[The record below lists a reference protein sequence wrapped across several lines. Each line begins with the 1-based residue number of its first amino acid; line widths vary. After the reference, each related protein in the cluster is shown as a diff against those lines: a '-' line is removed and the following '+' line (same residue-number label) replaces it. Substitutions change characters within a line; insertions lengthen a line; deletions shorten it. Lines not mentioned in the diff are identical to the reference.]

1 MIEINV
7 LSWYTEVIST
17 EKTGNRHVSRRK
29 VVQMTEHNATSL
41 SASLVNRKVYT
52 VCYTGLDTLSS
63 FHDALYEARRSY
75 FGSGKTVHI
84 RARGIFDGLSG
95 EVHGKLS
102 RRTIKWKKRAGKN
115 TLEAAFTNGGQR
127 GIAFYNAYGAL
138 RARVYYDG
146 EMQWMRTEY
155 FSPDDDRRA
164 RITFKPD
171 DHRDAVIRFD
181 YNDSTGKT
189 KETVLFPVP
198 YAFQTAEQSLQNAQF
213 GDRLLLVADERGE
226 YAYCPREEQ
235 QHRIKFLKQNK
246 NASVMLSMGWEVK
259 DGDVPETTE
268 PESELPVFGN
278 LTEPAL
284 VDFLSDPAEK
294 AAEPTEENPVLE
306 EAAPEEPASEEAA
319 SEAPEAE
326 PQPETEP
333 EPKEVEES
341 PIEDTP
347 AEEPEEVPEEPAPVE
362 TPKTD
367 SAPDITPEELRQAR
381 ALLDKLLPAKEAE
394 KEDDPKAGIM
404 LIRGGAPLRY
414 TGDLSEDGKREG
426 FGRTVNNNGITL
438 YEGEYKN
445 DLREGFGVHHYR
457 SGAVSYIGDFKDDQ
471 REGFGVSFR
480 ESDHA
485 LHISHWQNGKPQG
498 MATIFNKN
506 GDLIYNGQIIDGQK
520 QGAGVSV
527 DPETHCVFVEKY
539 ENNEKAGQ
547 ATLFDADGNLIYSG
561 GWQNGK
567 RQGHGTA
574 FDKNGNV
581 VYTGE
586 WKDDRYENG
595 ILYRHVQ
602 NEDKA

>member
-1 MIEINV
+1 
-7 LSWYTEVIST
+7 
-17 EKTGNRHVSRRK
+17 
-29 VVQMTEHNATSL
+29 MTEHNATSL

-115 TLEAAFTNGGQR
+115 TLEAAFANGGQR

-138 RARVYYDG
+138 RARVYYDA

-235 QHRIKFLKQNK
+235 QRRIKFLKQNK

-259 DGDVPETTE
+259 DGDVPETTDPE
-268 PESELPVFGN
+268 PELPVFGN

-294 AAEPTEENPVLE
+294 AAEPTEEEPVLE
-306 EAAPEEPASEEAA
+306 EATPEEPASEEAA

-333 EPKEVEES
+333 EE
-341 PIEDTP
+341 
-347 AEEPEEVPEEPAPVE
+347 APEEPAPVE

-367 SAPDITPEELRQAR
+367 PAPGITPEELRQAR

-394 KEDDPKAGIM
+394 KEDDPENGIT

-438 YEGEYKN
+438 YEGGYKN
-445 DLREGFGVHHYR
+445 DLREGFGVHRYR
-457 SGAVSYIGDFKDDQ
+457 SGAVSYIGDFKEDK

>member
-7 LSWYTEVIST
+7 LSWYTETIST

-75 FGSGKTVHI
+75 FGSGKAVHI

-102 RRTIKWKKRAGKN
+102 RRTIKWKKRAGKT

-235 QHRIKFLKQNK
+235 QRRIKFLKQNK

-284 VDFLSDPAEK
+284 VDFLSDPAKK
-294 AAEPTEENPVLE
+294 AAEPTEE
-306 EAAPEEPASEEAA
+306 EPA

-333 EPKEVEES
+333 ETKEVEES
-341 PIEDTP
+341 PEK
-347 AEEPEEVPEEPAPVE
+347 PAPAE

-381 ALLDKLLPAKEAE
+381 ALLDKLLPAKETE
-394 KEDDPKAGIM
+394 KEDDPENGIT
-404 LIRGGAPLRY
+404 LIRGGASLRY

-457 SGAVSYIGDFKDDQ
+457 SGAVSYIGDFKGDQ

-498 MATIFNKN
+498 IATIFNKN

>member
-1 MIEINV
+1 MLLTAKYVIPITSPYIEDGAV
-7 LSWYTEVIST
+7 LVRDDKILDLGPASQLKDKYPMEEVRDFGLSALMPGFVDLHTHLGYTALRGMFGDLPYADW
-17 EKTGNRHVSRRK
+17 KRHVLH
-29 VVQMTEHNATSL
+29 TEPFFTEEDWIDSARVGALEAVASGITTIADI
-41 SASLVNRKVYT
+41 SASGVTRIPAQEM
-52 VCYTGLDTLSS
+52 G
-63 FHDALYEARRSY
+63 
-75 FGSGKTVHI
+75 
-84 RARGIFDGLSG
+84 
-95 EVHGKLS
+95 
-102 RRTIKWKKRAGKN
+102 
-115 TLEAAFTNGGQR
+115 
-127 GIAFYNAYGAL
+127 L

-235 QHRIKFLKQNK
+235 QRRIKFLKQNK

-306 EAAPEEPASEEAA
+306 EAAPEEPASE
-319 SEAPEAE
+319 APEAE

-333 EPKEVEES
+333 ETKEVEES
-341 PIEDTP
+341 LIEDTP
-347 AEEPEEVPEEPAPVE
+347 AEGPEEAPEEPAPVE

-367 SAPDITPEELRQAR
+367 PAPDITPEELRQAR

-394 KEDDPKAGIM
+394 KEDDPKAGIT
-404 LIRGGAPLRY
+404 LIRGGAPFRY

>member
-7 LSWYTEVIST
+7 LSWYTETIST

-95 EVHGKLS
+95 EVHGRLS

-235 QHRIKFLKQNK
+235 QRRIKFLKQNK

-268 PESELPVFGN
+268 PEPELPVFEN

-294 AAEPTEENPVLE
+294 AAESTEEEPVLE
-306 EAAPEEPASEEAA
+306 
-319 SEAPEAE
+319 
-326 PQPETEP
+326 
-333 EPKEVEES
+333 
-341 PIEDTP
+341 
-347 AEEPEEVPEEPAPVE
+347 
-362 TPKTD
+362 
-367 SAPDITPEELRQAR
+367 
-381 ALLDKLLPAKEAE
+381 
-394 KEDDPKAGIM
+394 
-404 LIRGGAPLRY
+404 
-414 TGDLSEDGKREG
+414 
-426 FGRTVNNNGITL
+426 
-438 YEGEYKN
+438 
-445 DLREGFGVHHYR
+445 
-457 SGAVSYIGDFKDDQ
+457 
-471 REGFGVSFR
+471 
-480 ESDHA
+480 
-485 LHISHWQNGKPQG
+485 
-498 MATIFNKN
+498 
-506 GDLIYNGQIIDGQK
+506 
-520 QGAGVSV
+520 
-527 DPETHCVFVEKY
+527 
-539 ENNEKAGQ
+539 
-547 ATLFDADGNLIYSG
+547 
-561 GWQNGK
+561 
-567 RQGHGTA
+567 
-574 FDKNGNV
+574 
-581 VYTGE
+581 
-586 WKDDRYENG
+586 
-595 ILYRHVQ
+595 
-602 NEDKA
+602 

>member
-7 LSWYTEVIST
+7 LSWYTETIST

-41 SASLVNRKVYT
+41 SASLVNRKVYI

-235 QHRIKFLKQNK
+235 QRRIKFLKQNK

-259 DGDVPETTE
+259 DGDVPEATE
-268 PESELPVFGN
+268 PEPELPVFGN

-294 AAEPTEENPVLE
+294 AAEPTEEEPVLE
-306 EAAPEEPASEEAA
+306 EATPEEPASEE
-319 SEAPEAE
+319 
-326 PQPETEP
+326 
-333 EPKEVEES
+333 
-341 PIEDTP
+341 
-347 AEEPEEVPEEPAPVE
+347 

-367 SAPDITPEELRQAR
+367 PAPDITPEELRQAR

-394 KEDDPKAGIM
+394 KEDDPKAGIT

>member
-7 LSWYTEVIST
+7 LSWYTETIST

-102 RRTIKWKKRAGKN
+102 RRTIKWKKRAGKT

-138 RARVYYDG
+138 RVRVYYDG

-235 QHRIKFLKQNK
+235 QRRIKFLKQNK

-294 AAEPTEENPVLE
+294 AAEPTEEEPVLE
-306 EAAPEEPASEEAA
+306 
-319 SEAPEAE
+319 
-326 PQPETEP
+326 
-333 EPKEVEES
+333 
-341 PIEDTP
+341 
-347 AEEPEEVPEEPAPVE
+347 E

-381 ALLDKLLPAKEAE
+381 ALLDKLLPAKESE
-394 KEDDPKAGIM
+394 KEDDPENGIT
-404 LIRGGAPLRY
+404 LIRGGTPLRY

>member
-1 MIEINV
+1 MGLVDGFLIFVIAIGNFDQVELAVSIALHDFFLSFDPGILVGSGGRCGQDGPVAFALGQIENGIRQS
-7 LSWYTEVIST
+7 L
-17 EKTGNRHVSRRK
+17 GNLLH
-29 VVQMTEHNATSL
+29 
-41 SASLVNRKVYT
+41 
-52 VCYTGLDTLSS
+52 TGLVDVGE
-63 FHDALYEARRSY
+63 AARRIH
-75 FGSGKTVHI
+75 GGVKRNNLDARVH
-84 RARGIFDGLSG
+84 RGLGFR
-95 EVHGKLS
+95 V
-102 RRTIKWKKRAGKN
+102 
-115 TLEAAFTNGGQR
+115 GGR
-127 GIAFYNAYGAL
+127 CLAL
-138 RARVYYDG
+138 RCD
-146 EMQWMRTEY
+146 
-155 FSPDDDRRA
+155 
-164 RITFKPD
+164 
-171 DHRDAVIRFD
+171 
-181 YNDSTGKT
+181 
-189 KETVLFPVP
+189 VL
-198 YAFQTAEQSLQNAQF
+198 

-235 QHRIKFLKQNK
+235 QRRIKFLKQNK

-294 AAEPTEENPVLE
+294 AAEPTEE
-306 EAAPEEPASEEAA
+306 EPASEEAA

-333 EPKEVEES
+333 ETKEVEEALM
-341 PIEDTP
+341 EDTP

-367 SAPDITPEELRQAR
+367 SVPDITPEELRQAR
-381 ALLDKLLPAKEAE
+381 ALLDRLLPAKETE
-394 KEDDPKAGIM
+394 KEDDPENGIT

-567 RQGHGTA
+567 RKGHGTA

>member
-1 MIEINV
+1 MIEISA
-7 LSWYTEVIST
+7 LSWYTEAIST

-102 RRTIKWKKRAGKN
+102 HRTIKWKKRAGKT

-146 EMQWMRTEY
+146 EMQWMRMEY

-235 QHRIKFLKQNK
+235 QRRIKFLKQNK

-259 DGDVPETTE
+259 DGDVPETTDPE
-268 PESELPVFGN
+268 PELPVFGN

-294 AAEPTEENPVLE
+294 AAEPTEEEPVLE
-306 EAAPEEPASEEAA
+306 EATPEEPASEEAA

-326 PQPETEP
+326 PQPE
-333 EPKEVEES
+333 KEVETS

-347 AEEPEEVPEEPAPVE
+347 AEEPEE

-367 SAPDITPEELRQAR
+367 PAPGITPEELRQAR

-394 KEDDPKAGIM
+394 KEDDPENGIT
-404 LIRGGAPLRY
+404 LIRGGTPLRY

-438 YEGEYKN
+438 YEGGYKN
-445 DLREGFGVHHYR
+445 DLREGFGVHRYR
-457 SGAVSYIGDFKDDQ
+457 SGAVSYIGDFKEDK

>member
-1 MIEINV
+1 
-7 LSWYTEVIST
+7 
-17 EKTGNRHVSRRK
+17 
-29 VVQMTEHNATSL
+29 MTEHNATSL

-235 QHRIKFLKQNK
+235 QRRIKFLKQNK

-268 PESELPVFGN
+268 PGPELPVFGN

-294 AAEPTEENPVLE
+294 AAEPTEEEPVLE
-306 EAAPEEPASEEAA
+306 EATPEEPASEEA
-319 SEAPEAE
+319 
-326 PQPETEP
+326 
-333 EPKEVEES
+333 
-341 PIEDTP
+341 EDTP
-347 AEEPEEVPEEPAPVE
+347 AEEPEETPEEPAPVE

-394 KEDDPKAGIM
+394 KEDDPKAGIT
-404 LIRGGAPLRY
+404 LIRGGASLHY

-457 SGAVSYIGDFKDDQ
+457 SGTVSYIGDFKDDQ

>member
-7 LSWYTEVIST
+7 LSWYTETIST
-17 EKTGNRHVSRRK
+17 EKTGNVPVSRRK

-102 RRTIKWKKRAGKN
+102 RRTIKWKKRAGKT
-115 TLEAAFTNGGQR
+115 TLEAAFANGGQR

-235 QHRIKFLKQNK
+235 QRRIKFLKQNK

-259 DGDVPETTE
+259 DGDVPETTDPE
-268 PESELPVFGN
+268 PELPVFGN

-294 AAEPTEENPVLE
+294 AAEPTEE
-306 EAAPEEPASEEAA
+306 EPASEEAA

-326 PQPETEP
+326 PQPE
-333 EPKEVEES
+333 KEVETS

-347 AEEPEEVPEEPAPVE
+347 AEEPEE

-367 SAPDITPEELRQAR
+367 PAPDITPEELRQAR

-394 KEDDPKAGIM
+394 KEDDPENGIT
-404 LIRGGAPLRY
+404 LIRGGTPLRY

-438 YEGEYKN
+438 YEGGYKN
-445 DLREGFGVHHYR
+445 DLREGFGVHRYR
-457 SGAVSYIGDFKDDQ
+457 SGAVSYIGDFKEDK

-520 QGAGVSV
+520 QGAGVSI

>member
-1 MIEINV
+1 
-7 LSWYTEVIST
+7 
-17 EKTGNRHVSRRK
+17 
-29 VVQMTEHNATSL
+29 MTEHNATSL

-102 RRTIKWKKRAGKN
+102 RRTIKWKKRAGKT

-138 RARVYYDG
+138 RACVYYDG

-235 QHRIKFLKQNK
+235 QRRIKFLKQNK

-294 AAEPTEENPVLE
+294 AAEPTEEEPVLE
-306 EAAPEEPASEEAA
+306 EATPEEPASEEAA

-333 EPKEVEES
+333 EE
-341 PIEDTP
+341 
-347 AEEPEEVPEEPAPVE
+347 APEEPAPVE

-367 SAPDITPEELRQAR
+367 PAPDITPEELRQAR
-381 ALLDKLLPAKEAE
+381 ALLDKLLPTKEAE
-394 KEDDPKAGIM
+394 KEDDPETGIT

-414 TGDLSEDGKREG
+414 TGDISEDGKREG

-438 YEGEYKN
+438 YEGGYKN

-457 SGAVSYIGDFKDDQ
+457 SGAVSYIGDFKEDK

>member
-7 LSWYTEVIST
+7 LSWYTETIST

-41 SASLVNRKVYT
+41 SASLVNRKVYI

-235 QHRIKFLKQNK
+235 QRRIKFLKQNK

-259 DGDVPETTE
+259 DGDVPEATE
-268 PESELPVFGN
+268 PEPELPVFGN

-294 AAEPTEENPVLE
+294 AAEPTEEEPVLE
-306 EAAPEEPASEEAA
+306 EATPEEPASEEA
-319 SEAPEAE
+319 
-326 PQPETEP
+326 T
-333 EPKEVEES
+333 
-341 PIEDTP
+341 
-347 AEEPEEVPEEPAPVE
+347 PEEPASEE

-367 SAPDITPEELRQAR
+367 PAPDITPEELRQAR

-394 KEDDPKAGIM
+394 KEDDPKAGIT

>member
-7 LSWYTEVIST
+7 LSWYTETIST

-115 TLEAAFTNGGQR
+115 TLEAAVTNGGQR

-235 QHRIKFLKQNK
+235 QRRIKFLKQNK

-268 PESELPVFGN
+268 PESELPVFEN

-306 EAAPEEPASEEAA
+306 EAA

-333 EPKEVEES
+333 KTKEVEES
-341 PIEDTP
+341 LIEDTP
-347 AEEPEEVPEEPAPVE
+347 AE

-394 KEDDPKAGIM
+394 KKDDPENGIT

>member
-1 MIEINV
+1 MIEINA
-7 LSWYTEVIST
+7 LSWYTETIST

-41 SASLVNRKVYT
+41 SASLVNRKIYI

-235 QHRIKFLKQNK
+235 QRRIKFLKQNK

-268 PESELPVFGN
+268 PESGLPVFGN

-294 AAEPTEENPVLE
+294 AAESTE
-306 EAAPEEPASEEAA
+306 EEPASEEAA

-333 EPKEVEES
+333 ETKEVEES
-341 PIEDTP
+341 LIEDTP
-347 AEEPEEVPEEPAPVE
+347 AEEPEEAPEEPAPKE

-394 KEDDPKAGIM
+394 KEDDPENGIT

-445 DLREGFGVHHYR
+445 DL
-457 SGAVSYIGDFKDDQ
+457 

-547 ATLFDADGNLIYSG
+547 ATLFDADGNLVYSG

>member
-7 LSWYTEVIST
+7 LSWYTETIST

-235 QHRIKFLKQNK
+235 QRRIKFLKQNK

-268 PESELPVFGN
+268 PESELPVFEN

-306 EAAPEEPASEEAA
+306 EAA

-333 EPKEVEES
+333 KTKEVEES
-341 PIEDTP
+341 LMEDTP
-347 AEEPEEVPEEPAPVE
+347 AE

-394 KEDDPKAGIM
+394 KKDDPENGIT

-426 FGRTVNNNGITL
+426 FGRTVNSNGITL

-457 SGAVSYIGDFKDDQ
+457 SGAVSYIGNFKDDQ

>member
-1 MIEINV
+1 
-7 LSWYTEVIST
+7 
-17 EKTGNRHVSRRK
+17 
-29 VVQMTEHNATSL
+29 MTEHNATSL

-75 FGSGKTVHI
+75 FGSGKAVHI

-102 RRTIKWKKRAGKN
+102 RRTIKWKKRAGKT

-146 EMQWMRTEY
+146 EMQWMRMEY

-235 QHRIKFLKQNK
+235 QRRIKFLKQNK

-306 EAAPEEPASEEAA
+306 EATPEEPASEEAA

-326 PQPETEP
+326 PQPE
-333 EPKEVEES
+333 KEVETS

-347 AEEPEEVPEEPAPVE
+347 AEEPEETPNTNPAPG
-362 TPKTD
+362 
-367 SAPDITPEELRQAR
+367 ITPEELRQAR

-394 KEDDPKAGIM
+394 KEDDPENGVT
-404 LIRGGAPLRY
+404 LIRNGTPLRY

-445 DLREGFGVHHYR
+445 DLREGFGVHRYR
-457 SGAVSYIGDFKDDQ
+457 SGAVSYIGDFKEDK

>member
-7 LSWYTEVIST
+7 LSWYTETIST

-235 QHRIKFLKQNK
+235 QRRIKFLKQNK

-268 PESELPVFGN
+268 PESELPVFEN

-306 EAAPEEPASEEAA
+306 EAA

-333 EPKEVEES
+333 KTKEVEES
-341 PIEDTP
+341 LIEDTP
-347 AEEPEEVPEEPAPVE
+347 AE

-394 KEDDPKAGIM
+394 KKDDPENGIT

-547 ATLFDADGNLIYSG
+547 ATLFDANGNLIYSG

>member
-1 MIEINV
+1 MIEINI
-7 LSWYTEVIST
+7 LSWYTETIST
-17 EKTGNRHVSRRK
+17 EKTGNVPVSRRK

-155 FSPDDDRRA
+155 FSPDDNRRA

-235 QHRIKFLKQNK
+235 QRRIKFLKQNK
-246 NASVMLSMGWEVK
+246 NASVMLSMGWEIK

-268 PESELPVFGN
+268 PESELPVFEN

-294 AAEPTEENPVLE
+294 AAEPTEEEPVLE
-306 EAAPEEPASEEAA
+306 EATPEEPVLEEAA

-333 EPKEVEES
+333 EPKEVEEA

-347 AEEPEEVPEEPAPVE
+347 AEEPEEVPEEPAPEE

-367 SAPDITPEELRQAR
+367 SAPGIT
-381 ALLDKLLPAKEAE
+381 
-394 KEDDPKAGIM
+394 
-404 LIRGGAPLRY
+404 LIRGGTPLRY

>member
-1 MIEINV
+1 
-7 LSWYTEVIST
+7 
-17 EKTGNRHVSRRK
+17 
-29 VVQMTEHNATSL
+29 MTEHNATSL

-75 FGSGKTVHI
+75 FGSGKAVHI

-102 RRTIKWKKRAGKN
+102 RRTIKWKKRAGKT

-138 RARVYYDG
+138 RARVYYDA

-155 FSPDDDRRA
+155 FSPDNDRRA

-235 QHRIKFLKQNK
+235 QRRIKFLKQNK

-268 PESELPVFGN
+268 PEPELPVFEN

-294 AAEPTEENPVLE
+294 AAEPTEEEPTPAEITPE
-306 EAAPEEPASEEAA
+306 EPAPEEPAPEEPISETEAT
-319 SEAPEAE
+319 EVEPEIPDEPQLEAE
-326 PQPETEP
+326 PT
-333 EPKEVEES
+333 PKS
-341 PIEDTP
+341 
-347 AEEPEEVPEEPAPVE
+347 AEPEEVEETPTENTPAPEPLSEPENTPEEAPEKSTPEE
-362 TPKTD
+362 TPKTE
-367 SAPDITPEELRQAR
+367 SAPGITQEELQQAR

-394 KEDDPKAGIM
+394 KEDEPDLGIT
-404 LIRGGAPLRY
+404 LIRNGAPLRY

-426 FGRTVNNNGITL
+426 FGRTVNDDGITL

-457 SGAVSYIGDFKDDQ
+457 SGAVSYIGDFKDDK

-506 GDLIYNGQIIDGQK
+506 GDLLYNGQIIDGQK

-539 ENNEKAGQ
+539 ENNEKTSQG
-547 ATLFDADGNLIYSG
+547 TLFDAEGNLIYSG

-567 RQGHGTA
+567 RQGHGTE

>member
-7 LSWYTEVIST
+7 LSWYTEAIST

-235 QHRIKFLKQNK
+235 QRRIKFLKQNK

-268 PESELPVFGN
+268 PESELPVFEN

-294 AAEPTEENPVLE
+294 AAESTEENPVLE
-306 EAAPEEPASEEAA
+306 EATPEEPA

-341 PIEDTP
+341 LIDDTP
-347 AEEPEEVPEEPAPVE
+347 AEEPEEVPEEPAPEE

-367 SAPDITPEELRQAR
+367 SAPDITTEELRQAR
-381 ALLDKLLPAKEAE
+381 ALLDSSCLQRKLKKGTTPKPASRSSEA
-394 KEDDPKAGIM
+394 A
-404 LIRGGAPLRY
+404 R
-414 TGDLSEDGKREG
+414 
-426 FGRTVNNNGITL
+426 
-438 YEGEYKN
+438 
-445 DLREGFGVHHYR
+445 R
-457 SGAVSYIGDFKDDQ
+457 SV
-471 REGFGVSFR
+471 
-480 ESDHA
+480 
-485 LHISHWQNGKPQG
+485 
-498 MATIFNKN
+498 T
-506 GDLIYNGQIIDGQK
+506 
-520 QGAGVSV
+520 
-527 DPETHCVFVEKY
+527 
-539 ENNEKAGQ
+539 Q
-547 ATLFDADGNLIYSG
+547 ATFP
-561 GWQNGK
+561 K
-567 RQGHGTA
+567 TA
-574 FDKNGNV
+574 NA
-581 VYTGE
+581 
-586 WKDDRYENG
+586 R
-595 ILYRHVQ
+595 
-602 NEDKA
+602 ASAAP

>member
-7 LSWYTEVIST
+7 LSWYTETIST

-102 RRTIKWKKRAGKN
+102 RRTIKWKKRAGKT

-181 YNDSTGKT
+181 YDDSTGKT

-235 QHRIKFLKQNK
+235 QRRIKFLKQNK

-284 VDFLSDPAEK
+284 VDFLSDPAKK
-294 AAEPTEENPVLE
+294 AAEPTEENPVL
-306 EAAPEEPASEEAA
+306 EEAA

-333 EPKEVEES
+333 ETKEVEES
-341 PIEDTP
+341 LIEDTP
-347 AEEPEEVPEEPAPVE
+347 AEEPEEVPEESAPKE

-394 KEDDPKAGIM
+394 KEDDP
-404 LIRGGAPLRY
+404 
-414 TGDLSEDGKREG
+414 E
-426 FGRTVNNNGITL
+426 NGITL

-457 SGAVSYIGDFKDDQ
+457 SGAVSYIGDFKDDR

>member
-7 LSWYTEVIST
+7 LSWYTETIST

-75 FGSGKTVHI
+75 FGSGKAVHI

-102 RRTIKWKKRAGKN
+102 RRTIKWKKRAGKT

-155 FSPDDDRRA
+155 FSTDDDRRA

-235 QHRIKFLKQNK
+235 QRRIKFLKQNK

-294 AAEPTEENPVLE
+294 AAEPTEEEPVLE
-306 EAAPEEPASEEAA
+306 EATSEEPASEEAA
-319 SEAPEAE
+319 SEASEAE

-333 EPKEVEES
+333 EE
-341 PIEDTP
+341 
-347 AEEPEEVPEEPAPVE
+347 APEEPAPVE

-394 KEDDPKAGIM
+394 KEDDPKAGIT
-404 LIRGGAPLRY
+404 LIRGGTPLRY

>member
-7 LSWYTEVIST
+7 LSWYTETIST

-41 SASLVNRKVYT
+41 SASLVNRKVYI

-235 QHRIKFLKQNK
+235 QRRIKFLKQNK

-268 PESELPVFGN
+268 PGPELPVFEN

-294 AAEPTEENPVLE
+294 AAEPTEEEPVL
-306 EAAPEEPASEEAA
+306 EEAA

-333 EPKEVEES
+333 ETKEVEEALM
-341 PIEDTP
+341 EDTP
-347 AEEPEEVPEEPAPVE
+347 EEPR
-362 TPKTD
+362 KN
-367 SAPDITPEELRQAR
+367 
-381 ALLDKLLPAKEAE
+381 LLP
-394 KEDDPKAGIM
+394 
-404 LIRGGAPLRY
+404 
-414 TGDLSEDGKREG
+414 
-426 FGRTVNNNGITL
+426 
-438 YEGEYKN
+438 
-445 DLREGFGVHHYR
+445 
-457 SGAVSYIGDFKDDQ
+457 
-471 REGFGVSFR
+471 
-480 ESDHA
+480 
-485 LHISHWQNGKPQG
+485 
-498 MATIFNKN
+498 
-506 GDLIYNGQIIDGQK
+506 
-520 QGAGVSV
+520 
-527 DPETHCVFVEKY
+527 
-539 ENNEKAGQ
+539 
-547 ATLFDADGNLIYSG
+547 
-561 GWQNGK
+561 
-567 RQGHGTA
+567 
-574 FDKNGNV
+574 
-581 VYTGE
+581 
-586 WKDDRYENG
+586 
-595 ILYRHVQ
+595 
-602 NEDKA
+602 

>member
-7 LSWYTEVIST
+7 LSWYTETIST
-17 EKTGNRHVSRRK
+17 EKTGNVPVSRRK

-235 QHRIKFLKQNK
+235 QRRIKFLKQNK

-294 AAEPTEENPVLE
+294 AAESTEEEPVL
-306 EAAPEEPASEEAA
+306 EEAA

-326 PQPETEP
+326 PQPETES
-333 EPKEVEES
+333 ETKEVEE
-341 PIEDTP
+341 
-347 AEEPEEVPEEPAPVE
+347 APEEPAPVE

-367 SAPDITPEELRQAR
+367 TAPDITPEELRQAR
-381 ALLDKLLPAKEAE
+381 ALLDKLLPAKKAE
-394 KEDDPKAGIM
+394 KEDDPKAGIT
-404 LIRGGAPLRY
+404 LIRGGTPLRY

-539 ENNEKAGQ
+539 ENNEKTGQ

>member
-17 EKTGNRHVSRRK
+17 EKTGNVPVSRRK

-95 EVHGKLS
+95 EVHGRLS

-235 QHRIKFLKQNK
+235 QRRIKFLKQNK

-294 AAEPTEENPVLE
+294 AAEPTEEEPVLE

-319 SEAPEAE
+319 SGAPEAE
-326 PQPETEP
+326 LQPETEP
-333 EPKEVEES
+333 ETKEVEEA

-394 KEDDPKAGIM
+394 KEDDPKAGIT
-404 LIRGGAPLRY
+404 LIRGGTPLRY

-438 YEGEYKN
+438 SEGEYKN

-457 SGAVSYIGDFKDDQ
+457 SGAVSYIGDFKDDR

-539 ENNEKAGQ
+539 ENNKKAGQ

-595 ILYRHVQ
+595 ILYHHVQ

>member
-7 LSWYTEVIST
+7 LSWYTEAIST

-235 QHRIKFLKQNK
+235 QRRIKFLKQNK

-268 PESELPVFGN
+268 PESELPVFEN

-294 AAEPTEENPVLE
+294 AAESTEENPVLE
-306 EAAPEEPASEEAA
+306 EATPEEPA

-341 PIEDTP
+341 LIDDTP
-347 AEEPEEVPEEPAPVE
+347 AEEPEEVPEEPAPEE

-367 SAPDITPEELRQAR
+367 SAPDITTEELRQAR

-394 KEDDPKAGIM
+394 KGDDPKAGIT
-404 LIRGGAPLRY
+404 LIRGGTSLRY

-539 ENNEKAGQ
+539 ENNKKAGQ

>member
-102 RRTIKWKKRAGKN
+102 RRTIKWKKRAGKT

-155 FSPDDDRRA
+155 FSPNDDRRA

-235 QHRIKFLKQNK
+235 QRRIKFLKQNK

-306 EAAPEEPASEEAA
+306 EAAPEGPTSEEAA

-333 EPKEVEES
+333 ETKEVEEA

-367 SAPDITPEELRQAR
+367 SVPDITPEELRQAR
-381 ALLDKLLPAKEAE
+381 ALLDRLLPAKETE
-394 KEDDPKAGIM
+394 KEDDPENGIT

-457 SGAVSYIGDFKDDQ
+457 SGAVSYIGNFKDDQ

-539 ENNEKAGQ
+539 ENNEKTGQ

-567 RQGHGTA
+567 RKGHGTA

>member
-1 MIEINV
+1 VIEINV
-7 LSWYTEVIST
+7 LSWYTEAIST

-235 QHRIKFLKQNK
+235 QRRIKFLKQNK

-268 PESELPVFGN
+268 PESELPVFEN

-294 AAEPTEENPVLE
+294 AAESTE
-306 EAAPEEPASEEAA
+306 
-319 SEAPEAE
+319 
-326 PQPETEP
+326 
-333 EPKEVEES
+333 
-341 PIEDTP
+341 
-347 AEEPEEVPEEPAPVE
+347 EEPEEIPEEPAPEE

-367 SAPDITPEELRQAR
+367 SAPGITPEELRQAR

-394 KEDDPKAGIM
+394 KEDDPENGIT
-404 LIRGGAPLRY
+404 LIRGGASLRY

-581 VYTGE
+581 IYTGE

>member
-1 MIEINV
+1 
-7 LSWYTEVIST
+7 
-17 EKTGNRHVSRRK
+17 
-29 VVQMTEHNATSL
+29 MTEHNATSL

-63 FHDALYEARRSY
+63 FHDTLYEARRSY

-95 EVHGKLS
+95 EVHGKLN
-102 RRTIKWKKRAGKN
+102 RRTIKWKKRAGRK

-127 GIAFYNAYGAL
+127 GIAFYNPYGAL

-235 QHRIKFLKQNK
+235 QRRIKFLKQNK
-246 NASVMLSMGWEVK
+246 NASVMLSMGWAVK

-268 PESELPVFGN
+268 PEAELPVFEN

-284 VDFLSDPAEK
+284 VDFLSDPTEMAAAPAEEEPIPEEP
-294 AAEPTEENPVLE
+294 APEESAPEEATPAEPAPEETPNSEPEAEPAPVEPETEEAPDESPTEDTPAPEIFPEPEIKPE
-306 EAAPEEPASEEAA
+306 EVIPEEPASK
-319 SEAPEAE
+319 
-326 PQPETEP
+326 TEP
-333 EPKEVEES
+333 EAPK
-341 PIEDTP
+341 D
-347 AEEPEEVPEEPAPVE
+347 EPAPG
-362 TPKTD
+362 
-367 SAPDITPEELRQAR
+367 ITPEELQQAR

-394 KEDDPKAGIM
+394 KANEPDPETGIT
-404 LIRGGAPLRY
+404 LIRNGTPLHY

-426 FGRTVNNNGITL
+426 FGRTVNDNGITL

-457 SGAVSYIGDFKDDQ
+457 SGAVSYIGDFKGDK

-498 MATIFNKN
+498 MATIFDKN

-539 ENNEKAGQ
+539 ENNEKTGEG
-547 ATLFDADGNLIYSG
+547 TLFDADGNLIYSG

-567 RQGHGTA
+567 RQGHGTE

-586 WKDDRYENG
+586 WKNDRYENG

>member
-7 LSWYTEVIST
+7 LSWYTETIST
-17 EKTGNRHVSRRK
+17 EKTGNVPVSRRK

-226 YAYCPREEQ
+226 YAYCPRGEQ
-235 QHRIKFLKQNK
+235 QRRIKFLKQNK

-268 PESELPVFGN
+268 PEPELPVFGD

-294 AAEPTEENPVLE
+294 PQSLPKRIPFSKKLPPRNPLPKKLPPKHPKPSRSPKQNPRRKKSKNPPLRTLPQKNPKKLRKNLLPKKRQKQTPPPTSRRKSSGRHVLCLISSCLQRKLKKRTTPKPASRSS
-306 EAAPEEPASEEAA
+306 EAARRSVTQA
-319 SEAPEAE
+319 
-326 PQPETEP
+326 TF
-333 EPKEVEES
+333 
-341 PIEDTP
+341 
-347 AEEPEEVPEEPAPVE
+347 
-362 TPKTD
+362 PKT
-367 SAPDITPEELRQAR
+367 ANAR
-381 ALLDKLLPAKEAE
+381 ASA
-394 KEDDPKAGIM
+394 
-404 LIRGGAPLRY
+404 AP
-414 TGDLSEDGKREG
+414 
-426 FGRTVNNNGITL
+426 
-438 YEGEYKN
+438 
-445 DLREGFGVHHYR
+445 
-457 SGAVSYIGDFKDDQ
+457 
-471 REGFGVSFR
+471 
-480 ESDHA
+480 
-485 LHISHWQNGKPQG
+485 
-498 MATIFNKN
+498 
-506 GDLIYNGQIIDGQK
+506 
-520 QGAGVSV
+520 
-527 DPETHCVFVEKY
+527 
-539 ENNEKAGQ
+539 
-547 ATLFDADGNLIYSG
+547 
-561 GWQNGK
+561 
-567 RQGHGTA
+567 
-574 FDKNGNV
+574 
-581 VYTGE
+581 
-586 WKDDRYENG
+586 
-595 ILYRHVQ
+595 
-602 NEDKA
+602 

>member
-7 LSWYTEVIST
+7 LSWYTETIST

-235 QHRIKFLKQNK
+235 QRRIKFLKQNK

-268 PESELPVFGN
+268 PESELPVFEN

-306 EAAPEEPASEEAA
+306 EAA

-333 EPKEVEES
+333 KTKEVEES
-341 PIEDTP
+341 LIEDTP
-347 AEEPEEVPEEPAPVE
+347 AE

-394 KEDDPKAGIM
+394 KEDDPENGIT

-457 SGAVSYIGDFKDDQ
+457 GGAVSYIGDFKDDQ

-539 ENNEKAGQ
+539 ENNKKAGQ

-595 ILYRHVQ
+595 ILYHHVQ

>member
-7 LSWYTEVIST
+7 LSWYTETIST

-235 QHRIKFLKQNK
+235 QRRIKFLKQNK

-268 PESELPVFGN
+268 PESELPVFEN

-306 EAAPEEPASEEAA
+306 EAA

-333 EPKEVEES
+333 KTKEVEES
-341 PIEDTP
+341 LIEDTP
-347 AEEPEEVPEEPAPVE
+347 AE

-394 KEDDPKAGIM
+394 KKDDPENGIT

-547 ATLFDADGNLIYSG
+547 ATLFDANGNLIYSG

-602 NEDKA
+602 NEDKV

>member
-1 MIEINV
+1 MIEISV
-7 LSWYTEVIST
+7 LSWYTETIST

-235 QHRIKFLKQNK
+235 QRRIKFLKQNK

-268 PESELPVFGN
+268 PE
-278 LTEPAL
+278 
-284 VDFLSDPAEK
+284 
-294 AAEPTEENPVLE
+294 
-306 EAAPEEPASEEAA
+306 
-319 SEAPEAE
+319 
-326 PQPETEP
+326 PETEP
-333 EPKEVEES
+333 ETKEAEES
-341 PIEDTP
+341 LMEDTP
-347 AEEPEEVPEEPAPVE
+347 AEEPEEAPEEPAPEE

-394 KEDDPKAGIM
+394 KEDDPKDGIT
-404 LIRGGAPLRY
+404 LIRGGTPLRY

>member
-7 LSWYTEVIST
+7 LSWYTETIST
-17 EKTGNRHVSRRK
+17 EKTGNVPVSRRK

-226 YAYCPREEQ
+226 YAYCPRGEQ
-235 QHRIKFLKQNK
+235 QRRIKFLKQNK

-268 PESELPVFGN
+268 PESELPVFEN

-306 EAAPEEPASEEAA
+306 EATPEDPASEEAA

-347 AEEPEEVPEEPAPVE
+347 AEEPEEAQEEPAPEE

-394 KEDDPKAGIM
+394 KEDDPKAGIT